1 MGDKLS
7 KDEAMAELSQLR
19 SGGRGGTSMFAP
31 MLDDINDLEED
42 EVYTD
47 TVDGYGRV
55 SGLRRYIDNNAKGEF
70 EVKSAKTPGQEDVDQ
85 SDAEYKVFVFRADE
99 E

>member
-1 MGDKLS
+1 
-7 KDEAMAELSQLR
+7 
-19 SGGRGGTSMFAP
+19 MFAP
-31 MLDDINDLEED
+31 MLGDIEDLGEA
-42 EVYTD
+42 EVFTD

-55 SGLRRYIDNNAKGEF
+55 SGLRRYVNDNADGEF

-85 SDAEYKVFVFRADE
+85 SDAEYKVFVFRSE

>member
-1 MGDKLS
+1 MGDKIS

-31 MLDDINDLEED
+31 MLDDIKDLEEG

-47 TVDGYGRV
+47 TVEGYGRV
-55 SGLRRYIDNNAKGEF
+55 SGLRRYVQNNTQEEY

-85 SDAEYKVFVFRADE
+85 SDAEYKVFVFRSE

>member
-1 MGDKLS
+1 MGDKIS
-7 KDEAMAELSQLR
+7 KDEAMTELSQLR
-19 SGGRGGTSMFAP
+19 SGGRGGVSMFAP
-31 MLDDINDLEED
+31 MLDDIKDLGED
-42 EVYTD
+42 EVFTD

-55 SGLRRYIDNNAKGEF
+55 SGLRRYIDDNAKGEF

-85 SDAEYKVFVFRADE
+85 SDAEYKVFVFRSE